1 MNELTKLAQRYEDKA
16 TELRSLLDDTKDSI
30 ERIVLNAQIVTYQTV
45 ATDIYTRIL
54 EIQTQN

>member
-30 ERIVLNAQIVTYQTV
+30 ERIVLNAEIFTYQTV